1 MVKVKFE
8 GTSGAELRQQML
20 DFLGLTLVSAEA
32 AVKEVFSQETTTSV
46 KEETT
51 VEVDAPAPKR
61 KSRAKT
67 EKVEDQPEV
76 ETPEDTGSISR
87 FGDNMLV
94 EDAETVE
101 KELVETV
108 EKAAEVGEKE
118 IEEAKEEPKAEVMT
132 RAQLT
137 EVVLSKG
144 REGKKPQLIAAFG
157 NFKNAEGGAVS
168 GLPTLKPEDYQA
180 FHDAIVNL

>member
-1 MVKVKFE
+1 MVKVEFE

-32 AVKEVFSQETTTSV
+32 AVKEVFSQETTTSA

-51 VEVDAPAPKR
+51 VEVDTPAPKR

-67 EKVEDQPEV
+67 EKVEEQPEV
-76 ETPEDTGSISR
+76 ETTQE
-87 FGDNMLV
+87 
-94 EDAETVE
+94 EAETEE

-108 EKAAEVGEKE
+108 EKAAEVLEKE
-118 IEEAKEEPKAEVMT
+118 VVEAKEEPKAEAMT